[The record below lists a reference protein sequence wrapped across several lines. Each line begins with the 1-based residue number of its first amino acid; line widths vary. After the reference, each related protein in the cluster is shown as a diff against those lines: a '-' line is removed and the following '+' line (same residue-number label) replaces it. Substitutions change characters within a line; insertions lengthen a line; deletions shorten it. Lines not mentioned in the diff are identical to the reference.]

1 MADRFEHPNQMIR
14 PHGKHDRKVK
24 LQDPHPVYQKLLPHD
39 GRRVKQTNYSGLH
52 RGDRHAGCPSY

>member
-24 LQDPHPVYQKLLPHD
+24 LQDPHPVYQKLLPQCVWI
-39 GRRVKQTNYSGLH
+39 GFTTCST
-52 RGDRHAGCPSY
+52 AFA